1 MKKTLV
7 VFAHPHFEYSHANV
21 ELIKAYDGLPNV
33 EVKDLY
39 EEYPDFHIASFRERK
54 RIRDYERI
62 VFHFPLI
69 WFTCPPLLKLW
80 MDEVFDIKWL
90 TEEDNPLK
98 NKDAVIIVTI
108 GGKEE
113 NYTEKGLY
121 ETTVSDL
128 MKFLILSLKV
138 NSIEVK
144 EILAIHNADELDKTQ
159 LTKFATEIKQ
169 ILKIP

>member
-7 VFAHPHFEYSHANV
+7 VFAHPHFEYSHANA
-21 ELIKAYDGLPNV
+21 ELIKAYGDFP
-33 EVKDLY
+33 EVDIKDLY

-54 RIRDYERI
+54 RIRHYERLI
-62 VFHFPLI
+62 FHFPLI
-69 WFTCPPLLKLW
+69 WFTSPPLLKLW

-98 NKDAVIIVTI
+98 NKDALIIVTI

-128 MKFLILSLKV
+128 MKFLTLSLKV

-144 EILAIHNADELDKTQ
+144 EILAIHNADDLTKAE
-159 LTKFATEIKQ
+159 LTKFTDKIKHILQ
-169 ILKIP
+169 IP